1 MRHLFLIKITIFREK
16 KKQQKLTL
24 VVETQ
29 IGKRGNL
36 EAMQTGIFWK
46 KNFIQTFTMMTL
58 FYYDSAKSTNHRI
71 DHNNHSNN
79 HLP

>member
-1 MRHLFLIKITIFREK
+1 MFLIKITIFREK
-16 KKQQKLTL
+16 KKQQKLIL

-46 KNFIQTFTMMTL
+46 KKTL
-58 FYYDSAKSTNHRI
+58 FKL
-71 DHNNHSNN
+71 
-79 HLP
+79 LP

>member
-36 EAMQTGIFWK
+36 EAMQTGIFWE
-46 KNFIQTFTMMTL
+46 KNFIQTFTMTL

>member
-1 MRHLFLIKITIFREK
+1 MFLIKITIFREK
-16 KKQQKLTL
+16 KKQQKLIL

-46 KNFIQTFTMMTL
+46 KKLYSNFYHDIIL
-58 FYYDSAKSTNHRI
+58 LWLS
-71 DHNNHSNN
+71 
-79 HLP
+79 